1 MRGKSKGTGKN
12 KGNKKETTDKE
23 RHRLRREESG
33 RVTYRSPR
41 RRLENRR
48 R

>member
-1 MRGKSKGTGKN
+1 MRGKSKRTKRN
-12 KGNKKETTDKE
+12 KGNRKGTTDKE
-23 RHRLRREESG
+23 RHRLRREESD
-33 RVTYRSPR
+33 RVTNRSSR

>member
-1 MRGKSKGTGKN
+1 MRGKSKETGRN
-12 KGNKKETTDKE
+12 KGNKKGTTHKE

-33 RVTYRSPR
+33 RVTNRSSR